1 MNAINVDDLI
11 IIAKHMDNAFAELS
25 KYKKVSKD
33 EFVINIVSDK
43 NSIFLLDRELYNL
56 SKSGEG
62 HMPPINGVEVT
73 ILGFKF
79 FIGEKEEDYNV

>member
-1 MNAINVDDLI
+1 MIVNLINIDDLI
-11 IIAKHMDNAFAELS
+11 VIAKHMDYAFAELS
-25 KYKKVSKD
+25 EYRKVSKD

-62 HMPPINGVEVT
+62 HMPPANGVEVT

-79 FIGEKEEDYNV
+79 FVHEKEEQS

>member
-25 KYKKVSKD
+25 KYRKVSKD

-43 NSIFLLDRELYNL
+43 NSILLLDRELYNL

-62 HMPPINGVEVT
+62 HMPPVNGVEVT